1 MSWPRRMLLLAAVA
15 GCTRSPDPTLY
26 TLAPVPGEPLRGG
39 PGTVELRRPGLA
51 GYLDRPEIVRASGP
65 YQVGIAGAERWAEP
79 FGDMLGR
86 VLAEDLTQRL
96 PGSTVF
102 TEAGGLSADGDAVV
116 EIDVQR
122 FDADA
127 EGRVTLLAQAA
138 VRRPGRRR
146 VGQTRAVRLD
156 VPARPAATADI
167 VAAMSA
173 TLGQLADAVAAMLR
187 AV

>member
-1 MSWPRRMLLLAAVA
+1 MSWRRRALVLAPLGACA
-15 GCTRSPDPTLY
+15 RSPDPALF
-26 TLAPVPGEPLRGG
+26 TLAAVPGEARPGG
-39 PGTVELRRPGLA
+39 PKTVELRRPGLA
-51 GYLDRPEIVRASGP
+51 GYLDRPEIVRATGP
-65 YQVGIAGAERWAEP
+65 YRADLSGGARWAEP

-138 VRRPGRRR
+138 VRRPGSRR
-146 VGQTRAVRLD
+146 VGQTRAVRLN
-156 VPARPAATADI
+156 VPARPTATADI